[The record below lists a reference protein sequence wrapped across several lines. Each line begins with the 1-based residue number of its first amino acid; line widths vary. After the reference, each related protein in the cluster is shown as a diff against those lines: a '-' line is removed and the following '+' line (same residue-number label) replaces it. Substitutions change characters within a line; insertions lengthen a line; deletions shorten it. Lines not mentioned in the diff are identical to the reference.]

1 MIRAIAIDD
10 EPLALDVLSSLSSNL
25 SFIDLRRTF
34 TQSSSAIRY
43 LTQHPVDLLFL
54 DINMPD
60 INGIELYK
68 SINQDVMVIFT
79 TAFREYA
86 IQGFELNAL
95 DYLLKPIKQKRFEQ
109 ACLRA
114 LDFYDF
120 KKQKETSVNS
130 VIYVRSDYSLVKIPL
145 SDILFFETMDDYIK
159 IHRVNSKPI
168 LTLLSMRKLLKM
180 LPKDKFIRIHRSFGV
195 SIEKIDSVRAK
206 TVFIQD
212 QQLPIGVTY
221 EKAFFDSYQQGSF

>member
-221 EKAFFDSYQQGSF
+221 EKAFFDSYKQGSF